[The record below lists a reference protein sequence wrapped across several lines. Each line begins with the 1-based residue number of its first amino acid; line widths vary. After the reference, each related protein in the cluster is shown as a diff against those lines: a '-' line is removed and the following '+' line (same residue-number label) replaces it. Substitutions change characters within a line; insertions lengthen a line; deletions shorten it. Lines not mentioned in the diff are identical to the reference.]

1 MLNFLFQ
8 GLFELL
14 AGAVEAVLDM
24 MIDAFSVD
32 LHGFTNVFPIMSTF
46 LDIFSAIG
54 WSFLILL
61 MVLSVMRS
69 ILDPNSQ
76 QAEHPL

>member
-54 WSFLILL
+54 WSFLFFR
-61 MVLSVMRS
+61 MVLWVIMS
-69 ILDPNSQ
+69 ILEPKTQ